1 MHVPQPRMKIDCQLI
16 SRPQNWFQMEDQRK
30 PLAQHLQ
37 PLMLHLIQQ
46 LPQAAVRLNK
56 QVGANFYICKLSKIR
71 PTACHGMGKQGM
83 IVIIINGFK
92 IRIKFNFC

>member
-1 MHVPQPRMKIDCQLI
+1 
-16 SRPQNWFQMEDQRK
+16 MEDQRK

-56 QVGANFYICKLSKIR
+56 QVGCQPLHLQAQQDTSHSLPRYGQTR
-71 PTACHGMGKQGM
+71 HDCHYY
-83 IVIIINGFK
+83 
-92 IRIKFNFC
+92 